1 MHFEEEDPNYTAALA
16 ATGPETTLED
26 LLQNFLRSYVERFG
40 EGAADLEAGSLELRS
55 SKSAPSP
62 QPPALFACAPRD
74 ARAGVLR
81 RQKKLK
87 RDGTVS
93 SQVNDRDDVFVF
105 RCAPCTAKKKG
116 KPARSYRQMSVPA
129 PATPPAIHRPP
140 ALQPAAARRASGV
153 AATVAPQAD
162 DDDSDSADEEAAR
175 MRVQQQHMAALA
187 KVKAAQE
194 AAAASGRSGSKPAD
208 KFTHQLDRKLLGEGA
223 DNEIIDTSAV
233 PTHEMNV
240 QANCLKCRTHIFYT
254 GSTALASCHACKLLH
269 ACVEC
274 PQCGTFFPA
283 PTDAEQIACPVC
295 AAQAD
300 LAEFEQQRARSM
312 SREHVAPPHMTDE
325 TQDIHLIVQFY
336 NDKSPERQKEVDECL
351 RLNLSNTHIR
361 HVHILTEVS
370 FFSFFYFFILQRNWS
385 NPHIRHIHILTDFY
399 FILFYMI
406 FILLFCSRT

>member
-1 MHFEEEDPNYTAALA
+1 MHFEEEDPNYTAALTA
-16 ATGPETTLED
+16 AGPETTLED
-26 LLQNFLRSYVERFG
+26 LLQNFLRSYVELYG

-55 SKSAPSP
+55 SKSAPPAPSP

-74 ARAGVLR
+74 TRAGVLR

-87 RDGTVS
+87 LDGKVS

-105 RCAPCTAKKKG
+105 RGSPCPAKKEG
-116 KPARSYRQMSVPA
+116 KPARRHRQMSVPA

-140 ALQPAAARRASGV
+140 VPQPAAARGASGV

-162 DDDSDSADEEAAR
+162 EDDSDDNAEAEEAAR
-175 MRVQQQHMAALA
+175 MSVLQQHMAALA

-194 AAAASGRSGSKPAD
+194 AATASCRSGSKPAD
-208 KFTHQLDRKLLGEGA
+208 KFTHQFDRKLLGEGA

-254 GSTALASCHACKLLH
+254 GPTALASCHACKLLH

-274 PQCGTFFPA
+274 PKCGTFFPA

-300 LAEFEQQRARSM
+300 LAEFEQQRTRPRIFTSLCNTITIKAPNGRRRWTSACAR
-312 SREHVAPPHMTDE
+312 T
-325 TQDIHLIVQFY
+325 
-336 NDKSPERQKEVDECL
+336 
-351 RLNLSNTHIR
+351 
-361 HVHILTEVS
+361 
-370 FFSFFYFFILQRNWS
+370 
-385 NPHIRHIHILTDFY
+385 
-399 FILFYMI
+399 
-406 FILLFCSRT
+406 

>member
-1 MHFEEEDPNYTAALA
+1 
-16 ATGPETTLED
+16 
-26 LLQNFLRSYVERFG
+26 
-40 EGAADLEAGSLELRS
+40 
-55 SKSAPSP
+55 
-62 QPPALFACAPRD
+62 
-74 ARAGVLR
+74 LR

-87 RDGTVS
+87 LDGKVS

-105 RCAPCTAKKKG
+105 RGSPCPAKKEG
-116 KPARSYRQMSVPA
+116 KPARRHRQMSVPA

-140 ALQPAAARRASGV
+140 APQPAAARGASGV

-162 DDDSDSADEEAAR
+162 EDDSDDNAEAEEAAR
-175 MRVQQQHMAALA
+175 MSVLQQHMAALA
-187 KVKAAQE
+187 KVKATQE
-194 AAAASGRSGSKPAD
+194 AATASGRSGSKPAD
-208 KFTHQLDRKLLGEGA
+208 KFTHQFDRKLLGEGA

-312 SREHVAPPHMTDE
+312 SREPGAPPHMSDE
-325 TQDIHLIVQFY
+325 AQDIHLIVQYY

-351 RLNLSNTHIR
+351 RQNLSNTHIR
-361 HVHILTEVS
+361 HVHILTEVVVL
-370 FFSFFYFFILQRNWS
+370 FCFVLFFFYFFILQRNWS
-385 NPHIRHIHILTDFY
+385 NPHIRYVHILTDFY
-399 FILFYMI
+399 LILILYFFLFFYFAAELESAPHPPHMLTQAQN
-406 FILLFCSRT
+406 FSKLCSLVT